1 MSLNNSIITQ
11 SIGIPYQQYVTS
23 SAGHTLI
30 SSSTYFNDT
39 SDNIPRYKDASGN
52 IYDAIISSSYALTA
66 SHALN
71 SGGGGDPFPFTGD
84 AQITGSLI
92 VSGSFNA
99 FRVVSTNLVLGTQ
112 AGENL
117 NPSAT
122 GNVILGNQAGMEGSS
137 TTQKNVFIGDSAGED
152 ITGTSRHNV
161 FLGLDSGKQGSGK
174 TDNIGIGL
182 SALKG
187 R

>member
-92 VSGSFNA
+92 VSGSFNTFDRRDTTVTIGKGA
-99 FRVVSTNLVLGTQ
+99 CDNNYQFGVAIGKVL
-112 AGENL
+112 
-117 NPSAT
+117 
-122 GNVILGNQAGMEGSS
+122 
-137 TTQKNVFIGDSAGED
+137 K
-152 ITGTSRHNV
+152 
-161 FLGLDSGKQGSGK
+161 
-174 TDNIGIGL
+174 
-182 SALKG
+182 
-187 R
+187 